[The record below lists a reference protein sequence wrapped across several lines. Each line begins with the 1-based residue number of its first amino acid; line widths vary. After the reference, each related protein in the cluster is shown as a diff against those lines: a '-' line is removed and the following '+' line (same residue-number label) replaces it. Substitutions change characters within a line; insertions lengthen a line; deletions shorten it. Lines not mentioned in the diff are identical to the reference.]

1 LVIFADASHEE
12 LDDFR
17 MDPLLASER
26 VEFTMHAVSPAFIL
40 HMCKQVFGREPEAY
54 LLHIK
59 GYEWEFMAG
68 MTEKAE
74 RNLMKAL
81 HFVEDFILQHV
92 AG

>member
-1 LVIFADASHEE
+1 
-12 LDDFR
+12 
-17 MDPLLASER
+17 
-26 VEFTMHAVSPAFIL
+26 
-40 HMCKQVFGREPEAY
+40 
-54 LLHIK
+54 
-59 GYEWEFMAG
+59 MAG